1 MKEMIGEHTIRSI
14 LKQPDTW
21 ESTILEVKSKK
32 EEILALFRG
41 VEHVLFTG
49 CGSNYYMS
57 LSAAFH
63 LQFLCAIRARGVPA
77 SEIVLFKEGVFAP
90 HVKTLVVALCR
101 SGETTEVKEA
111 VKKVKQSPMCKTLYI
126 GCYPESSV
134 AKMCDLAIGLS
145 DAQEKS
151 VVTTESFTAMLL
163 AVQIIAGW
171 LSGPVAGK
179 QDEYGDLLSFLPET
193 GRRIIRT
200 FHPDIRSIPVHA
212 YSQFVFLGSG
222 PFYGIANES
231 MLKMKEMALVPSD
244 AFHALEFRHGPK
256 SILDKDVLVTLF
268 FSDSGLHFE
277 KQLLKEIKALGGS
290 TVSVCDSA
298 DSTVRDESDYLF
310 ELRSNIP
317 ECARSVLYVPI
328 MQLLAFYKALSKNID
343 VDAPRNLSYYVTI
356 RDCC

>member
-1 MKEMIGEHTIRSI
+1 MEVKRGAQTIRSI
-14 LKQPDTW
+14 LKQPETW
-21 ESTILEVKSKK
+21 ESTIAAVKSKK

-41 VEHVLFTG
+41 AEQVLFTG

-77 SEIVLFKEGVFAP
+77 SEIVLFEEGAFSP
-90 HVKTLVVALCR
+90 HVSTLVVALCR
-101 SGETTEVKEA
+101 SGETTEVREA
-111 VKKVKQSPMCKTLYI
+111 LKKVKQRPRCKSLYI

-134 AKMCDLAIGLS
+134 ARMCDCAIGLA

-171 LSGPVAGK
+171 LSGMAKEK
-179 QDEYGDLLSFLPET
+179 QNEYDDTLLSLPET

-200 FHPDIRSIPVHA
+200 FHPDIQSFPVHA

-256 SILDKDVLVTLF
+256 SILEKDVLVTLF
-268 FSDSGLHFE
+268 FSDTGFRYE
-277 KQLLKEIKALGGS
+277 RQLLREIKALGGS
-290 TVSVCDSA
+290 TVSICDRA
-298 DSTVRDESDYLF
+298 DSTVRGESDYLF
-310 ELRSNIP
+310 ETRSNIP
-317 ECARSVLYVPI
+317 EYARSVLYVPI
-328 MQLLAFYKALSKNID
+328 TQLLAFYKAVSKNID
-343 VDAPRNLSYYVTI
+343 VDTPRNLSYYVTI
-356 RDCC
+356 

>member
-1 MKEMIGEHTIRSI
+1 MEERRGEHTIRSI

-21 ESTILEVKSKK
+21 ESTISEMKSKK
-32 EEILALFRG
+32 EEILTLFRG

-63 LQFLCAIRARGVPA
+63 LQFLCALPARGVPA
-77 SEIVLFKEGVFAP
+77 SEIVLFQEGVFDP
-90 HVKTLVVALCR
+90 HVKTLVVVLCR

-111 VKKVKQSPMCKTLYI
+111 VKKVKQSPWCKTFYI

-134 AKMCDLAIGLS
+134 AKMCDFAVGLS
-145 DAQEKS
+145 DAHEKS

-163 AVQIIAGW
+163 AVQIIVGW
-171 LSGPVAGK
+171 LSGPDAGK
-179 QDEYGDLLSFLPET
+179 RAEYDDMISSLPET
-193 GRRIIRT
+193 GRRIIHT
-200 FHPDIRSIPVHA
+200 FHADIRSIPVHT

-256 SILDKDVLVTLF
+256 SILDKDVFVTLF
-268 FSDSGLHFE
+268 FSDTGLRFE
-277 KQLLKEIKALGGS
+277 RQLLKEIKALGGS
-290 TVSVCDSA
+290 AMSVCDRA
-298 DSTVRDESDYLF
+298 DSTIRDESDHLF
-310 ELRSNIP
+310 EIRSSIP
-317 ECARSVLYVPI
+317 EYARSVLYVPI
-328 MQLLAFYKALSKNID
+328 TQLLAFYKALSKKID
-343 VDAPRNLSYYVTI
+343 VDTPRNLSYYVTI
-356 RDCC
+356 